1 MRAGTGFSQLL
12 NLRVFQQYR
21 RIADVAGRGLGRL
34 SWAESAPT
42 MVASGGT
49 GVRAIAVVPLRARK
63 WHHRPKQAST
73 EAPAERC
80 DGWIS
85 DGRRLPLFGLA
96 ASASDGGPTSNA
108 TLRVPKF
115 DYVISNTAIL
125 AAMPRSECSLGDGV
139 MPLVSSSRAHP
150 PWPTTRPVAKIEVEV
165 ARPCT
170 REAMLTVWPK

>member
-1 MRAGTGFSQLL
+1 
-12 NLRVFQQYR
+12 
-21 RIADVAGRGLGRL
+21 
-34 SWAESAPT
+34 
-42 MVASGGT
+42 MVASGST

-63 WHHRPKQAST
+63 WHCCPKQAST
-73 EAPAERC
+73 EAPAERY

-150 PWPTTRPVAKIEVEV
+150 PWPTTLPVAKIEVEV
-165 ARPCT
+165 ARPWT

>member
-1 MRAGTGFSQLL
+1 MPAFVQTPVLPEATHVGP
-12 NLRVFQQYR
+12 
-21 RIADVAGRGLGRL
+21 L
-34 SWAESAPT
+34 S
-42 MVASGGT
+42 
-49 GVRAIAVVPLRARK
+49 ARSR
-63 WHHRPKQAST
+63 HRPKPQQKVAMGGFLTVADYHFLGWRQAL
-73 EAPAERC
+73 RM
-80 DGWIS
+80 
-85 DGRRLPLFGLA
+85 
-96 ASASDGGPTSNA
+96 GGPPSNA